1 MDDTVQV
8 QCPYCFE
15 LVDLYI
21 DPQQRG
27 EMVQDCDVCCHPWR
41 VLVSRRRDEKDK
53 RNVLVQ
59 RTVKG
64 VLYLERLGD
73 LIGQTSETL

>member
-1 MDDTVQV
+1 MDDTVRV

>member
-1 MDDTVQV
+1 MSGPDHYKLFCGAPVLPSGPMDDTVQV

-15 LVDLYI
+15 LVELYI

-41 VLVSRRRDEKDK
+41 VMVRRRGDGSPA
-53 RNVLVQ
+53 V
-59 RTVKG
+59 TVD
-64 VLYLERLGD
+64 RA
-73 LIGQTSETL
+73 Q